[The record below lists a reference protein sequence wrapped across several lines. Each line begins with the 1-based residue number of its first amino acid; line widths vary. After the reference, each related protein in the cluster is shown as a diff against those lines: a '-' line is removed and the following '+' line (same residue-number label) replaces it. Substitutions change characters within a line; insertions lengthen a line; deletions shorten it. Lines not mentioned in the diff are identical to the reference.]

1 MYETENKKN
10 MRGIC
15 DYCIIAI
22 YYYHIYE
29 WESIEANQDGKNG
42 YIKVKTESGNKRG
55 SVERVLY
62 WNAGKRDF
70 S

>member
-1 MYETENKKN
+1 MKLIKEISLSYNKVWEACLYETENKKN

-29 WESIEANQDGKNG
+29 WEKHRGKSRR
-42 YIKVKTESGNKRG
+42 KKW
-55 SVERVLY
+55 LY
-62 WNAGKRDF
+62 
-70 S
+70 